1 MRKSPLFAAAGLA
14 FSLAAGNAFAATEI
28 QWWHAM
34 GGALGERV
42 VEIADNFNL
51 SQ

>member
-34 GGALGERV
+34 
-42 VEIADNFNL
+42 EITISGDL
-51 SQ
+51 V